1 MAGLARLALQK
12 GDLDLTFSELQ
23 RVFAICPSA
32 AAATDGLSIT
42 AMQTAEML
50 RGLAISQNEP
60 DLLERLA
67 AALKKRPPEAFVLPE
82 YEQRSRGRGR

>member
-1 MAGLARLALQK
+1 M
-12 GDLDLTFSELQ
+12 FE
-23 RVFAICPSA
+23 ICPTA

-50 RGLAISQNEP
+50 RGRAIDEQNQ

-67 AALKKRPPEAFVLPE
+67 EALKKLPPEAFVLPE